1 MDHYDPARFIPRRDS
16 TLVAIVADLCH
27 MAANLVSAILGRT
40 DRRRCVAIFGAFRVA
55 HATLHSIDIGPAAD
69 GSRTDP

>member
-16 TLVAIVADLCH
+16 TLVAIAADLCY

-40 DRRRCVAIFGAFRVA
+40 DR
-55 HATLHSIDIGPAAD
+55 
-69 GSRTDP
+69 